1 MRLFE
6 IATVERTSA
15 ISIARKIIYI
25 YNCTNATVAEYNWLL
40 KKSEDEYLKHML
52 SKALS
57 KRNFNYM
64 NLDLLDTYLLNDASE
79 LAEALNILHT
89 VERNLH
95 LKAEAEIKQT
105 TDEFLNTAEIQQI
118 AQQKALVDLQNS
130 YAKEYADSNAVVSKL
145 AQQATTL

>member
-25 YNCTNATVAEYNWLL
+25 YNCTNATVAEYKWLL

-64 NLDLLDTYLLNDASE
+64 NLELLDTYLLNDASE

>member
-64 NLDLLDTYLLNDASE
+64 NLELLDTYLLNDASE